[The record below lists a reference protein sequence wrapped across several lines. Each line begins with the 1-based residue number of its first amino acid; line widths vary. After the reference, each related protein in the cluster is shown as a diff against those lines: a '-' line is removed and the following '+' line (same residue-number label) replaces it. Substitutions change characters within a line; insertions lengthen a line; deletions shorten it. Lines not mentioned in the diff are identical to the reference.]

1 MSTHTETSTPAPGG
15 TATART
21 VVGWLGRQPALPAFA
36 GAFVVWLAASA
47 VAGRGTFATLRSGA
61 EVATF
66 LVLVGI
72 GQMFVITVGGIDLSV
87 PYVMTLSAYLTSSV
101 MAGHNGGLVPAVFI
115 ALAVG
120 LGTSLVNAAL
130 IELLSMPPIVATLAV
145 GFMVDT
151 EVLVR
156 STSSQGTPS
165 PALVSFVTDTVG
177 SIPVIVIFGVA
188 VAAVFTWVLHRTAFG
203 RSVQAVGQSRTA
215 ARLAGIATRRTTVAA
230 YVLCGLA
237 ASLTGLLLAG
247 YAGGPSID
255 MATSYQ
261 LESIAV
267 VVLGGSLIAGGRS
280 NVPGVWA
287 GALLLTL
294 LIILVDVANLGA
306 GLEDIVEGALIVAVL
321 VASGGRRAAER

>member
-1 MSTHTETSTPAPGG
+1 MQAEMTPPPAP
-15 TATART
+15 TPRLSPPALIAWLARQ
-21 VVGWLGRQPALPAFA
+21 RALPAFV
-36 GAFVVWLAASA
+36 GAFAVWMATSA
-47 VAGRGTFATLRSGA
+47 VAGRGTFATLSSGA

-66 LVLVGI
+66 LMLVGI
-72 GQMFVITVGGIDLSV
+72 GQMFVITVGNGGIDLSV

-101 MAGHNGGLVPAVFI
+101 MGGHNAGLIGGIAVAVGVGLV
-115 ALAVG
+115 
-120 LGTSLVNAAL
+120 TSLVNVSL
-130 IELLSMPPIVATLAV
+130 IELLAMPPIVATLAV
-145 GFMVDT
+145 GFVVDT
-151 EVLVR
+151 VVLVR
-156 STSSQGTPS
+156 STSTQGTPS

-177 SIPVIVIFGVA
+177 RVPVIVIFGIVVA
-188 VAAVFTWVLHRTAFG
+188 LCFAWILRRTSYG
-203 RSVQAVGQSRTA
+203 RSVQAVGQSRAA
-215 ARLAGIATRRTTVAA
+215 ARLAGIRCRRTTVVA
-230 YVLCGLA
+230 YVICGVA

-247 YAGGPSID
+247 YAGGPSLD

-294 LIILVDVANLGA
+294 LITLVNVANLGA

-321 VASGGRRAAER
+321 VVGGTRRE